1 MVPFGI
7 KALAYYVH
15 NKGLKLEIYSDVG
28 SPLPILHV
36 ALPEECVHQVV
47 SALTIEI
54 NRAFVVVQEIETGKD
69 LKKFLGIN

>member
-15 NKGLKLEIYSDVG
+15 NKGLKLGIYSDVG

-36 ALPEECVHQVV
+36 ALLEECVHQVV